1 MCLIYYSVHLV
12 IGIEKEIESVCVC
25 ACVRDFISTNMQ
37 QLSGTDSGL
46 LFYCDLEN
54 ILDGLSDFSRPLTCL
69 DEDDDEASQEGSA
82 ETSR

>member
-1 MCLIYYSVHLV
+1 M
-12 IGIEKEIESVCVC
+12 
-25 ACVRDFISTNMQ
+25 CVRARVFERYHNMQ

-54 ILDGLSDFSRPLTCL
+54 ILDGLSSDFSRPLTSL
-69 DEDDDEASQEGSA
+69 DDEDDEASLEGSA